1 MKTGIIPTLAICAAL
16 SLSAAVASASDESV
30 QLTDEVT
37 QSIETKLT
45 AQGYEVGKIKIEDGL
60 YEAYAKKDGQRFEV
74 FLDAALEIVR
84 TEIDD

>member
-1 MKTGIIPTLAICAAL
+1 MKSGIFSTLAVCAAL
-16 SLSAAVASASDESV
+16 SFPAAIALASDESV
-30 QLTDEVT
+30 ELTDEVT
-37 QSIETKLT
+37 QNIENKLT

-74 FLDAALEIVR
+74 FLDAAFEIER